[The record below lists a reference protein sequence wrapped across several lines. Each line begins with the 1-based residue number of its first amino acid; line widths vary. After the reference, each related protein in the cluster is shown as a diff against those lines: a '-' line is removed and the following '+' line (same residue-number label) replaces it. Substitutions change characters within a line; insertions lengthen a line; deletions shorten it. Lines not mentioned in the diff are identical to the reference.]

1 MERGRSTNIDL
12 DWSVQSLDPNV
23 QRLIVD
29 AAQTWARD
37 KQSAAPEEVAPANA
51 GRPSDE
57 QVAAP
62 VDTIRL
68 LNTTTSETST
78 IYDIEVSVGG
88 TVDPVSVIV
97 ADDGSVQVQRAE

>member
-23 QRLIVD
+23 QRLIID
-29 AAQTWARD
+29 AAQTWAHD
-37 KQSAAPEEVAPANA
+37 KQRAAPQEVAPADG
-51 GRPSDE
+51 GRPGDE
-57 QVAAP
+57 QVGAP

-68 LNTTTSETST
+68 LDTTTTEAVT
-78 IYDIEVSVGG
+78 IYDIEVSTGG

-97 ADDGSVQVQRAE
+97 GNDGSVRVQRAE